1 VFARIERAAGAPL
14 PVPRERVEI
23 DAVPGELPGTIQ
35 ITRDGVVVD
44 GIDGLDDVD
53 EFADFLKLMIEQS
66 RNRQPPRAD

>member
-23 DAVPGELPGTIQ
+23 DAVPGEPPGTIH

-44 GIDGLDDVD
+44 EIEGLDEAD
-53 EFADFLKLMIEQS
+53 EFADS
-66 RNRQPPRAD
+66 RRGPVSARRRS